1 MSPQGNVLDADLRVA
16 MARALHLQVAMR
28 RSSRWAFMVLLAIAG
43 AGAAVAAEVARRLPV
58 PEHISPETRAKLD
71 ARMRRHGETMSN
83 LVRSVVLLDRPTIR
97 TLAGRIADEEIIAR
111 ASKATRDNHQLGLP
125 SEFFAEQ
132 TVLTGTARQLAAVA
146 ADQGDDEMLA
156 QRFSQL
162 TRTCVRCHSVY
173 LHGRPEPQ
181 PFGPRTK

>member
-1 MSPQGNVLDADLRVA
+1 
-16 MARALHLQVAMR
+16 MR
-28 RSSRWAFMVLLAIAG
+28 KGSRWGFVALLGIAG
-43 AGAAVAAEVARRLPV
+43 AGAAVGAEVARRLPA
-58 PEHISPETRAKLD
+58 PEHVTAETQAEID

-83 LVRSVVLLDRPTIR
+83 LVRAVVLLDRPSIR
-97 TLAGRIADEEIIAR
+97 ALASRIADEEIIAR
-111 ASKATRDNHQLGLP
+111 ASKATRENHQLGLP

-162 TRTCVRCHSVY
+162 TQTCVRCHSVY